1 MAGVVEEE
9 AAAVGV
15 QAANPNVLLTEVS
28 APESPAGGA
37 SAETLHFNAQA
48 SLYLPCLT
56 RHFSSTS
63 VLILP

>member
-28 APESPAGGA
+28 ALQSRQQGA
-37 SAETLHFNAQA
+37 RRQKPCILMLRRPCTCLV
-48 SLYLPCLT
+48 SLG
-56 RHFSSTS
+56 TS
-63 VLILP
+63 HPPVS